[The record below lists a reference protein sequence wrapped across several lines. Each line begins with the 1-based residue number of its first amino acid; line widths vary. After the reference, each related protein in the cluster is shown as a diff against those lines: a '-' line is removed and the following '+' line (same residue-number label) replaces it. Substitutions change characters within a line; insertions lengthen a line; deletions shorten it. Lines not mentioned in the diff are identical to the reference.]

1 MRIYLQNVCLLC
13 RTIYFIT
20 MKNLSGSFKSEE
32 SRVTGLEFLS
42 ESEMLFIRGGTEPIK
57 PKSRPRDVYDDEE
70 GAATQQS
77 PAKSS
82 GQSLLDYLKSLLDN
96 WKCK

>member
-1 MRIYLQNVCLLC
+1 
-13 RTIYFIT
+13 
-20 MKNLSGSFKSEE
+20 
-32 SRVTGLEFLS
+32 
-42 ESEMLFIRGGTEPIK
+42 MLFIRGGTDPVK